1 MRHGT
6 RGWAVCAVL
15 LGAAAVPAYCAADS
29 WFSLRYEEFQKGGVL
44 MWPLL
49 ACSILAL
56 GFAVERFIAMRPDR
70 VVPLKFA
77 KEVRALVSA
86 GEYGRAMDYC
96 REHRNPAASVFTIA
110 LTLNERPSVS
120 NALIRSTVE
129 DLGAREMDDL
139 ALRIKPLLVISNI
152 SPLLGLLGTIFGIIK
167 AFNVVAS
174 ESGLGRAD
182 LLAAGISE
190 ALITT
195 ASGLLIAIPALAF
208 YHYFRGLLEGRISER
223 MEITLRMFL
232 EDLFERRG
240 GQ

>member
-1 MRHGT
+1 MR
-6 RGWAVCAVL
+6 RSMRQLSALAAFLC
-15 LGAAAVPAYCAADS
+15 AAAPACCAADS
-29 WFSLRYEEFQKGGVL
+29 WFTLRFQEFERGGVL

-49 ACSILAL
+49 ACSVLAL
-56 GFAVERFIAMRPDR
+56 GFAVERFIMMRPDR
-70 VVPLKFA
+70 IVPLPFVKH
-77 KEVRALVSA
+77 VRALVAA
-86 GEYGRAMDYC
+86 GEFDRAMAYC
-96 REHRNPAASVFTIA
+96 RKHRNRAASVFTVA
-110 LTLNERPSVS
+110 LTLNERPSIS
-120 NALIRSTVE
+120 NAVIRSTVE

-139 ALRIKPLLVISNI
+139 ALRIRPLLVISNI

-195 ASGLLIAIPALAF
+195 AAGLLIAIPTLAF
-208 YHYFRGLLEGRISER
+208 YHYFRGILEGRVSER
-223 MEITLRMFL
+223 MEITLRAFL

-240 GQ
+240 ER